1 MPPKIS
7 VLVIAH
13 YNYEAALFV
22 VVCSPRVGA
31 APLNPHGSRPKIHST
46 MAQTSIHFQAVKG
59 GSEEHNKRTKKLD
72 YVHHELSSQNDYW
85 ESDTQEA
92 RLAFVTA
99 NAKAK
104 TGRKMQAKATPIREA
119 VVVISQETTMDDLK
133 KLAKRFND
141 RFGIDVFQIAIHK
154 DEGYRKG
161 KDGLKLN
168 LHAHLVADWTDH
180 QSGKSLKLN
189 RNDMS
194 EMQTICAEVLGME
207 RGKSSEKQHL
217 SAIQYKIAAEEQR
230 AEAIE
235 SKTRGLGIIQKN
247 LSNDISDLLVEVKTK
262 SKECDRLALS
272 AKNMG
277 RILEL
282 NTEEAKK
289 KALIN
294 ERLSEEGK
302 SLREEKERLRND
314 ILGLTAQK
322 EEIGNEAE
330 SLADVVQAARSD
342 LFHLNA
348 QKIAVSGE
356 ILNLNQERDKA
367 QREAEEAK
375 AQKRAAKA
383 EAAKGLA
390 VGAANKIGNVLG
402 FGKEAKQ
409 LKELPKQLDAARAEG
424 EKAAVTKILD
434 VARLN
439 FGDKEVTPE
448 MIGKAWR
455 SKWDEAKNA
464 RAETERQVKN
474 ATAHASGLE
483 KILDAFL
490 AIPIIRAC
498 VHAIVSFVR
507 QGRRSF
513 STEDTAILKTAL
525 GGAPDNAAALRKIAY
540 YHGGAYAQPHLSS
553 FWDRAEM
560 CMQKIA
566 RGENQEQDQDISQ
579 GRRWH
584 L

>member
-1 MPPKIS
+1 
-7 VLVIAH
+7 
-13 YNYEAALFV
+13 
-22 VVCSPRVGA
+22 
-31 APLNPHGSRPKIHST
+31 

-85 ESDTQEA
+85 QSDTQEA
-92 RLAFVTA
+92 RLAFVTQ

-119 VVVISQETTMDDLK
+119 VVVIEDTTTMDDLK

-154 DEGYRKG
+154 DEGYKKS
-161 KDGLKLN
+161 KDGIKLN

-180 QSGKSLKLN
+180 ESGKSLKLN
-189 RNDMS
+189 RNDMA

-277 RILEL
+277 RILEY

-294 ERLSEEGK
+294 EKLSEEGK

-314 ILGLTAQK
+314 ILGLTTQK
-322 EEIGNEAE
+322 EEIGSEAE

-356 ILNLNQERDKA
+356 ILNLHQERDKA

-375 AQKRAAKA
+375 AQKRTAEA

-390 VGAANKIGNVLG
+390 IGAAKKLGNVLG
-402 FGKEAKQ
+402 FGSEAKQ
-409 LKELPKQLDAARAEG
+409 LKELPQKLEEARTEG

-525 GGAPDNAAALRKIAY
+525 GGDPDNAAALRKIAY

-553 FWDRAEM
+553 YWDRAEM

-566 RGENQEQDQDISQ
+566 RGENQEQDQNISQ

>member
-1 MPPKIS
+1 
-7 VLVIAH
+7 
-13 YNYEAALFV
+13 
-22 VVCSPRVGA
+22 
-31 APLNPHGSRPKIHST
+31 

-85 ESDTQEA
+85 QSDTQEA
-92 RLAFVTA
+92 RLAFITQ

-119 VVVISQETTMDDLK
+119 VVVIEDTTTMDDLK

-154 DEGYRKG
+154 DEGYKKS
-161 KDGLKLN
+161 KDGIKLN

-180 QSGKSLKLN
+180 ESGKSLKLN
-189 RNDMS
+189 RNDMA

-230 AEAIE
+230 AEAIK

-277 RILEL
+277 RILEY

-314 ILGLTAQK
+314 ILGLTTQK
-322 EEIGNEAE
+322 EEIGSEAE

-375 AQKRAAKA
+375 AQKRTAEA

-390 VGAANKIGNVLG
+390 VGAAKKLGNVLG
-402 FGKEAKQ
+402 FGSEAKQ
-409 LKELPKQLDAARAEG
+409 LKELPQKLEEARTEG

-525 GGAPDNAAALRKIAY
+525 GGDPDNAAALRKIAY

-553 FWDRAEM
+553 YWDRAEM

-566 RGENQEQDQDISQ
+566 RGENQEQDQNISQ

>member
-1 MPPKIS
+1 
-7 VLVIAH
+7 
-13 YNYEAALFV
+13 
-22 VVCSPRVGA
+22 
-31 APLNPHGSRPKIHST
+31 

-85 ESDTQEA
+85 QSDTQEA
-92 RLAFVTA
+92 RLAFVTQ

-119 VVVISQETTMDDLK
+119 VVVIEDTTTMDDLK

-154 DEGYRKG
+154 DEGYKKS
-161 KDGLKLN
+161 KDGIKLN

-180 QSGKSLKLN
+180 ESGKSLKLN
-189 RNDMS
+189 RNDMA

-277 RILEL
+277 RILEY

-314 ILGLTAQK
+314 ILGLTTQK
-322 EEIGNEAE
+322 EEIGSEAE

-375 AQKRAAKA
+375 AQKRTA
-383 EAAKGLA
+383 EAEAVKGLA
-390 VGAANKIGNVLG
+390 VGAAKKLGNVLG
-402 FGKEAKQ
+402 FGSEAKQ
-409 LKELPKQLDAARAEG
+409 LNELPQKLEEARTEG

-455 SKWDEAKNA
+455 SKWDEAKNT

-525 GGAPDNAAALRKIAY
+525 GGDPDNAAALRKIAY

-553 FWDRAEM
+553 YWDRAEM

-566 RGENQEQDQDISQ
+566 RGENQEQDQNISQ

>member
-1 MPPKIS
+1 
-7 VLVIAH
+7 
-13 YNYEAALFV
+13 
-22 VVCSPRVGA
+22 
-31 APLNPHGSRPKIHST
+31 

-85 ESDTQEA
+85 QSDTQEA
-92 RLAFVTA
+92 RLAFVTQ

-119 VVVISQETTMDDLK
+119 VVVIEDTTTMDDLK

-154 DEGYRKG
+154 DEGYKKS
-161 KDGLKLN
+161 KDGIKLN

-180 QSGKSLKLN
+180 ESGKSLKLN
-189 RNDMS
+189 RNDMA

-230 AEAIE
+230 AEAIK

-262 SKECDRLALS
+262 SKECNRLALS

-277 RILEL
+277 RILEY

-314 ILGLTAQK
+314 ILGLTMQK
-322 EEIGNEAE
+322 EEIGSEAE

-375 AQKRAAKA
+375 AQKRTAEA

-390 VGAANKIGNVLG
+390 VGAAKKLGNVLG
-402 FGKEAKQ
+402 FGSEAKQ
-409 LKELPKQLDAARAEG
+409 LKELPQKLEEARTEG

-525 GGAPDNAAALRKIAY
+525 GGDPDNAAALRKIAY

-553 FWDRAEM
+553 YWDRAEM

-566 RGENQEQDQDISQ
+566 WGENQEQDQNISQ

>member
-1 MPPKIS
+1 
-7 VLVIAH
+7 
-13 YNYEAALFV
+13 
-22 VVCSPRVGA
+22 
-31 APLNPHGSRPKIHST
+31 

-85 ESDTQEA
+85 QSDTQEA
-92 RLAFVTA
+92 RLAFVTQ

-119 VVVISQETTMDDLK
+119 VVVIEDTTTMDDLK

-154 DEGYRKG
+154 DEGYKKS
-161 KDGLKLN
+161 KDGIKLN

-180 QSGKSLKLN
+180 ESGKSLKLN
-189 RNDMS
+189 RNDMA

-230 AEAIE
+230 AEAIK

-277 RILEL
+277 RILEY

-314 ILGLTAQK
+314 ILGLTTQK
-322 EEIGNEAE
+322 EEIGSEAE

-356 ILNLNQERDKA
+356 IQNLNQERDKA

-375 AQKRAAKA
+375 AQKRTAEA

-390 VGAANKIGNVLG
+390 VGAAKKLGNVLG
-402 FGKEAKQ
+402 FGSEAKQ
-409 LKELPKQLDAARAEG
+409 LKELPQKLEEARTDG

-525 GGAPDNAAALRKIAY
+525 GGDPDNAAALRKIAY

-553 FWDRAEM
+553 YWDRAEM

-566 RGENQEQDQDISQ
+566 RGENQEQDQNISQ

>member
-1 MPPKIS
+1 
-7 VLVIAH
+7 
-13 YNYEAALFV
+13 
-22 VVCSPRVGA
+22 
-31 APLNPHGSRPKIHST
+31 

-85 ESDTQEA
+85 QSDTQEA
-92 RLAFVTA
+92 RLAFVTQ

-119 VVVISQETTMDDLK
+119 VVVIEDTTTMDDLK

-154 DEGYRKG
+154 DEGYKKS
-161 KDGLKLN
+161 KDGIKLN

-180 QSGKSLKLN
+180 ESGKSLKLN
-189 RNDMS
+189 RNDMA

-217 SAIQYKIAAEEQR
+217 SAIQYKIAAEKQR

-277 RILEL
+277 RILEY

-314 ILGLTAQK
+314 ILGLTTQK
-322 EEIGNEAE
+322 EEIGSEAE

-375 AQKRAAKA
+375 AQKRTAEA

-390 VGAANKIGNVLG
+390 VGAAKKLGNVLG
-402 FGKEAKQ
+402 FGSEAKQ
-409 LKELPKQLDAARAEG
+409 LKELPQKLEEARTEG

-455 SKWDEAKNA
+455 SKWDEAKNV

-525 GGAPDNAAALRKIAY
+525 GGDPDNAAALRKIAY

-553 FWDRAEM
+553 YWDRAEM

-566 RGENQEQDQDISQ
+566 RGENQEQDQNISQ

>member
-1 MPPKIS
+1 
-7 VLVIAH
+7 
-13 YNYEAALFV
+13 
-22 VVCSPRVGA
+22 
-31 APLNPHGSRPKIHST
+31 

-85 ESDTQEA
+85 QSDTQEA
-92 RLAFVTA
+92 RLAFVTQ

-119 VVVISQETTMDDLK
+119 VVVIEDTTTMDDLK

-154 DEGYRKG
+154 DEGYKKS
-161 KDGLKLN
+161 KDGIKLN

-180 QSGKSLKLN
+180 ESGKSLKLN
-189 RNDMS
+189 RNDMA

-230 AEAIE
+230 AEAIK

-277 RILEL
+277 RILEY

-294 ERLSEEGK
+294 EILSEEGK

-314 ILGLTAQK
+314 ILGLTTQK
-322 EEIGNEAE
+322 EEIGSEAE

-375 AQKRAAKA
+375 AQKRTAEA

-390 VGAANKIGNVLG
+390 VGAAKKLGNVLG
-402 FGKEAKQ
+402 FGSEAKQ
-409 LKELPKQLDAARAEG
+409 LKELPQKLEEARTEG

-525 GGAPDNAAALRKIAY
+525 GGDPDNAAALRKIAY

-553 FWDRAEM
+553 YWDRAEM

-566 RGENQEQDQDISQ
+566 RGENQEQDQNISQ

>member
-1 MPPKIS
+1 M
-7 VLVIAH
+7 
-13 YNYEAALFV
+13 
-22 VVCSPRVGA
+22 
-31 APLNPHGSRPKIHST
+31 T
-46 MAQTSIHFQAVKG
+46 QTSIHFQAVKG

-85 ESDTQEA
+85 QSDTQEA
-92 RLAFVTA
+92 RLAFVTQ

-119 VVVISQETTMDDLK
+119 VVVIEDTTTMDDLK

-154 DEGYRKG
+154 DEGYKKS
-161 KDGLKLN
+161 KDGIKLN

-180 QSGKSLKLN
+180 ESGKSLKLN
-189 RNDMS
+189 RNDMA

-277 RILEL
+277 RILEY

-314 ILGLTAQK
+314 ILGLTTQK
-322 EEIGNEAE
+322 EEIGSEAE

-375 AQKRAAKA
+375 AQKRTAEA

-390 VGAANKIGNVLG
+390 IGAAKKLGNVLG
-402 FGKEAKQ
+402 FGSEAKQ
-409 LKELPKQLDAARAEG
+409 LKELPQKLEEARTEG

-490 AIPIIRAC
+490 TIPIIRAC

-525 GGAPDNAAALRKIAY
+525 GGDPDNAAALRKIAY

-553 FWDRAEM
+553 YWDRAEM

-566 RGENQEQDQDISQ
+566 RGENQEQDQNISQ

>member
-1 MPPKIS
+1 
-7 VLVIAH
+7 
-13 YNYEAALFV
+13 
-22 VVCSPRVGA
+22 
-31 APLNPHGSRPKIHST
+31 

-72 YVHHELSSQNDYW
+72 YVHHERSSMNEYW

-92 RLAFVTA
+92 RLAFVTQ

-119 VVVISQETTMDDLK
+119 VVVIEDTTTMDDLK

-314 ILGLTAQK
+314 ILGLTTQK

-525 GGAPDNAAALRKIAY
+525 GGDPDNAAALRKIAY

-553 FWDRAEM
+553 YWDRAEM

>member
-1 MPPKIS
+1 
-7 VLVIAH
+7 
-13 YNYEAALFV
+13 
-22 VVCSPRVGA
+22 
-31 APLNPHGSRPKIHST
+31 

-72 YVHHELSSQNDYW
+72 YIHHELSSQNDYW
-85 ESDTQEA
+85 QSDTQEA
-92 RLAFVTA
+92 RLAFVTQ

-119 VVVISQETTMDDLK
+119 VVVIEDTTTMDDLK

-154 DEGYRKG
+154 DEGYKKS
-161 KDGLKLN
+161 KDGIKLN

-180 QSGKSLKLN
+180 ESGKSLKLN
-189 RNDMS
+189 RNDMA

-277 RILEL
+277 RILEY

-314 ILGLTAQK
+314 ILGLTTQK
-322 EEIGNEAE
+322 EEIGSEAE

-375 AQKRAAKA
+375 AQKRTAEA

-390 VGAANKIGNVLG
+390 VGAAKKLGNVLG
-402 FGKEAKQ
+402 FGSEAKQ
-409 LKELPKQLDAARAEG
+409 LKELPQKLEEARTEG

-525 GGAPDNAAALRKIAY
+525 GGDPDNAAALRKIAY

-553 FWDRAEM
+553 YWDRAEM

-566 RGENQEQDQDISQ
+566 RGENQEQDQNISQ

>member
-1 MPPKIS
+1 
-7 VLVIAH
+7 
-13 YNYEAALFV
+13 
-22 VVCSPRVGA
+22 
-31 APLNPHGSRPKIHST
+31 

-85 ESDTQEA
+85 QSDTQEA
-92 RLAFVTA
+92 RLAFVTQ

-119 VVVISQETTMDDLK
+119 VVVIEDTTTMDDLK

-154 DEGYRKG
+154 DEGYKKS
-161 KDGLKLN
+161 KDGIKLN

-180 QSGKSLKLN
+180 ESGKSLKLN
-189 RNDMS
+189 RNDMA

-277 RILEL
+277 RILEY

-314 ILGLTAQK
+314 ILGLTTQK
-322 EEIGNEAE
+322 EEIGSEAE

-375 AQKRAAKA
+375 AQKRTAEA

-390 VGAANKIGNVLG
+390 IGAAKKLGNVLG
-402 FGKEAKQ
+402 FGSEAKQ
-409 LKELPKQLDAARAEG
+409 LKELPQKLEEARTEG

-525 GGAPDNAAALRKIAY
+525 GGDPDNAAALRKIAY
-540 YHGGAYAQPHLSS
+540 YHGGAYAQPHLSGY
-553 FWDRAEM
+553 WDRAEM

-566 RGENQEQDQDISQ
+566 RGENQEQDQNISQ

>member
-1 MPPKIS
+1 M
-7 VLVIAH
+7 LVIAH

-31 APLNPHGSRPKIHST
+31 APLNPHGGRPKIHST

-314 ILGLTAQK
+314 ILGLTTQK

-330 SLADVVQAARSD
+330 SLADVVQATRSD

-375 AQKRAAKA
+375 AQKRAAEA

-390 VGAANKIGNVLG
+390 IGAANKIGNVLG

-439 FGDKEVTPE
+439 FGDKDVTPE

-525 GGAPDNAAALRKIAY
+525 GGDPDNAAALRKIAY

>member
-1 MPPKIS
+1 
-7 VLVIAH
+7 
-13 YNYEAALFV
+13 
-22 VVCSPRVGA
+22 
-31 APLNPHGSRPKIHST
+31 

-85 ESDTQEA
+85 QSDTQEA
-92 RLAFVTA
+92 RLAFVTQ

-119 VVVISQETTMDDLK
+119 VVVIEDTTTMDDLK

-154 DEGYRKG
+154 DEGYKKS
-161 KDGLKLN
+161 KDGIKLN

-180 QSGKSLKLN
+180 ESGKSLKLN
-189 RNDMS
+189 RNDMA

-230 AEAIE
+230 AEAIK

-277 RILEL
+277 RILEY

-302 SLREEKERLRND
+302 SLREEKERLRNY
-314 ILGLTAQK
+314 ILGLTTQK
-322 EEIGNEAE
+322 EEIGSEAE

-375 AQKRAAKA
+375 AQKRTAEA

-390 VGAANKIGNVLG
+390 VGAAKKLGNVLG
-402 FGKEAKQ
+402 FGSEAKQ
-409 LKELPKQLDAARAEG
+409 LKELPQKLEEARTEG

-525 GGAPDNAAALRKIAY
+525 GGDPDNAAALRKIAY

-553 FWDRAEM
+553 YWDRAEM

-566 RGENQEQDQDISQ
+566 RGENQEQDQNISQ

>member
-1 MPPKIS
+1 
-7 VLVIAH
+7 
-13 YNYEAALFV
+13 
-22 VVCSPRVGA
+22 
-31 APLNPHGSRPKIHST
+31 

-85 ESDTQEA
+85 QSDTQEA
-92 RLAFVTA
+92 RLAFVTQ

-133 KLAKRFND
+133 NLSKRLND

-154 DEGYRKG
+154 DEGYKKS
-161 KDGLKLN
+161 KDGIKLN

-189 RNDMS
+189 RNDMA

-230 AEAIE
+230 AEDIE

-314 ILGLTAQK
+314 ILGLTTQK

-356 ILNLNQERDKA
+356 IQNLNQERDKA

-375 AQKRAAKA
+375 AQKRNAEA

-439 FGDKEVTPE
+439 FGDKAVTPE

-513 STEDTAILKTAL
+513 STEDTAILRTAL
-525 GGAPDNAAALRKIAY
+525 GGDPDNAAALRKIAY

-553 FWDRAEM
+553 YWDRAEM

>member
-1 MPPKIS
+1 
-7 VLVIAH
+7 
-13 YNYEAALFV
+13 
-22 VVCSPRVGA
+22 
-31 APLNPHGSRPKIHST
+31 

-85 ESDTQEA
+85 QSDTQEA
-92 RLAFVTA
+92 RLAFVTQ

-119 VVVISQETTMDDLK
+119 VVVIEDTTTMDDLK

-154 DEGYRKG
+154 DEGYKKS
-161 KDGLKLN
+161 KDGIKLN

-180 QSGKSLKLN
+180 ESGKSLKLN
-189 RNDMS
+189 RNDMA

-235 SKTRGLGIIQKN
+235 SKPRGLGIIQKN

-277 RILEL
+277 RILEY

-314 ILGLTAQK
+314 ILGLTTQK
-322 EEIGNEAE
+322 EEIGSEAE

-375 AQKRAAKA
+375 AQKRTAEA

-390 VGAANKIGNVLG
+390 VGAARKLGNVLG
-402 FGKEAKQ
+402 FGSEAKQ
-409 LKELPKQLDAARAEG
+409 LKELPQKLEEARTEG

-525 GGAPDNAAALRKIAY
+525 GGDPDNAAALRKIAY

-553 FWDRAEM
+553 YWDRAEM

-566 RGENQEQDQDISQ
+566 RGENQEQDQNISQ

>member
-1 MPPKIS
+1 
-7 VLVIAH
+7 
-13 YNYEAALFV
+13 
-22 VVCSPRVGA
+22 
-31 APLNPHGSRPKIHST
+31 
-46 MAQTSIHFQAVKG
+46 
-59 GSEEHNKRTKKLD
+59 
-72 YVHHELSSQNDYW
+72 
-85 ESDTQEA
+85 
-92 RLAFVTA
+92 
-99 NAKAK
+99 
-104 TGRKMQAKATPIREA
+104 
-119 VVVISQETTMDDLK
+119 
-133 KLAKRFND
+133 
-141 RFGIDVFQIAIHK
+141 
-154 DEGYRKG
+154 
-161 KDGLKLN
+161 
-168 LHAHLVADWTDH
+168 
-180 QSGKSLKLN
+180 
-189 RNDMS
+189 
-194 EMQTICAEVLGME
+194 ME

-277 RILEL
+277 RILEY

-314 ILGLTAQK
+314 ILGLTTQK
-322 EEIGNEAE
+322 EEIGSEAE

-367 QREAEEAK
+367 AAEAEQAK
-375 AQKRAAKA
+375 AQKRAAEA

-390 VGAANKIGNVLG
+390 VGAAKKLGNVLG
-402 FGKEAKQ
+402 FGKEAKA
-409 LKELPKQLDAARAEG
+409 LKELPAQLDAAKAEG

-439 FGDKEVTPE
+439 FGDKEVSPE

-464 RAETERQVKN
+464 REDTERQVKN

-513 STEDTAILKTAL
+513 STEDTAILRTAL
-525 GGAPDNAAALRKIAY
+525 GGDPDNAAALRKIAY
-540 YHGGAYAQPHLSS
+540 YNGGAYAQPHLSS
-553 FWDRAEM
+553 DWDRAER
-560 CMQKIA
+560 CMEQIA
-566 RGENQEQDQDISQ
+566 RGENQEQDLGRSQ
-579 GRRWH
+579 GRKWH

>member
-1 MPPKIS
+1 
-7 VLVIAH
+7 
-13 YNYEAALFV
+13 
-22 VVCSPRVGA
+22 
-31 APLNPHGSRPKIHST
+31 

-85 ESDTQEA
+85 QSDTQEA
-92 RLAFVTA
+92 RLAFVTQ

-119 VVVISQETTMDDLK
+119 VVVIEDTTTMDDLK

-141 RFGIDVFQIAIHK
+141 RFRIDVFQIAIHK
-154 DEGYRKG
+154 DEGYKKS
-161 KDGLKLN
+161 KDGIKLN

-180 QSGKSLKLN
+180 ESGKSLKLN
-189 RNDMS
+189 RNDMA

-277 RILEL
+277 RILEY

-314 ILGLTAQK
+314 ILGLTTQK
-322 EEIGNEAE
+322 EEIGSEAE

-375 AQKRAAKA
+375 AQKRTAEA

-390 VGAANKIGNVLG
+390 VGAAKKLGNVLG
-402 FGKEAKQ
+402 FGSEAKQ
-409 LKELPKQLDAARAEG
+409 LKELPQKLEEARTEG

-525 GGAPDNAAALRKIAY
+525 GGDPDNAAALRKIAY

-553 FWDRAEM
+553 YWDRAEM

-566 RGENQEQDQDISQ
+566 RGENQEQDQNISQ

>member
-1 MPPKIS
+1 
-7 VLVIAH
+7 
-13 YNYEAALFV
+13 
-22 VVCSPRVGA
+22 
-31 APLNPHGSRPKIHST
+31 

-72 YVHHELSSQNDYW
+72 YVHKERSSMNEYW
-85 ESDTQEA
+85 ERDTQEA
-92 RLAFVTA
+92 RLAFVTQ

-119 VVVISQETTMDDLK
+119 VVVIEDTTTMDDLK

-141 RFGIDVFQIAIHK
+141 RFGIDVFQIAIHR

-168 LHAHLVADWTDH
+168 LHAHMVADWTDH
-180 QSGKSLKLN
+180 ATGKSLKLN
-189 RNDMS
+189 RNDMA

-230 AEAIE
+230 AEDIE

-314 ILGLTAQK
+314 ILGLTTQK

-330 SLADVVQAARSD
+330 SLADIVQAARSD

-375 AQKRAAKA
+375 AQKRAAEA

-513 STEDTAILKTAL
+513 STEDTAILRTAL
-525 GGAPDNAAALRKIAY
+525 GGDPDNAAALRKIAY

-553 FWDRAEM
+553 YWDRAEM

>member
-1 MPPKIS
+1 
-7 VLVIAH
+7 
-13 YNYEAALFV
+13 
-22 VVCSPRVGA
+22 
-31 APLNPHGSRPKIHST
+31 

-85 ESDTQEA
+85 QSDSQEA
-92 RLAFVTA
+92 RLAFVNQ

-119 VVVISQETTMDDLK
+119 VVVIEDTTTMDDLK

-154 DEGYRKG
+154 DEGYKKS
-161 KDGLKLN
+161 KDGIKLN

-180 QSGKSLKLN
+180 ESGKSLKLN
-189 RNDMS
+189 RNDMA

-230 AEAIE
+230 AEAIK

-277 RILEL
+277 RILEY

-314 ILGLTAQK
+314 ILGLTTQK
-322 EEIGNEAE
+322 EEIGSEAE

-375 AQKRAAKA
+375 AQKRTAEA

-390 VGAANKIGNVLG
+390 VGAAKKLGNVLG
-402 FGKEAKQ
+402 FGSEAKQ
-409 LKELPKQLDAARAEG
+409 LKELPQKLEEARTEG

-525 GGAPDNAAALRKIAY
+525 GGDPDNAAALRKIAY

-553 FWDRAEM
+553 YWDRAEM

-566 RGENQEQDQDISQ
+566 RGENQEQDQNISQ

>member
-1 MPPKIS
+1 M
-7 VLVIAH
+7 LVIAH

-85 ESDTQEA
+85 QSDTQEA
-92 RLAFVTA
+92 RLAFVTQ

-119 VVVISQETTMDDLK
+119 VVVIEDTTTMDDLK

-154 DEGYRKG
+154 DEGYKKS
-161 KDGLKLN
+161 KDGIKLN

-180 QSGKSLKLN
+180 ESGKSLKLN
-189 RNDMS
+189 RNDMA

-277 RILEL
+277 RILEY

-314 ILGLTAQK
+314 ILGLTTQK
-322 EEIGNEAE
+322 EEIGSEAE

-375 AQKRAAKA
+375 AQKRTAEA

-390 VGAANKIGNVLG
+390 IGAAKKLGNVLG
-402 FGKEAKQ
+402 FGSEAKQ
-409 LKELPKQLDAARAEG
+409 LKELPQKLEEARTEG

-525 GGAPDNAAALRKIAY
+525 GGDPDNAAALRKIAY

-553 FWDRAEM
+553 YWDRAEM

>member
-1 MPPKIS
+1 M
-7 VLVIAH
+7 LVIAH

-314 ILGLTAQK
+314 ILGLTTQK

-490 AIPIIRAC
+490 AIPIIRSC

-525 GGAPDNAAALRKIAY
+525 GGDPDNAAALRKIAY

-553 FWDRAEM
+553 YWDRAEM

>member
-1 MPPKIS
+1 
-7 VLVIAH
+7 
-13 YNYEAALFV
+13 
-22 VVCSPRVGA
+22 
-31 APLNPHGSRPKIHST
+31 

-85 ESDTQEA
+85 QSDTQEA
-92 RLAFVTA
+92 RLAFVTQ

-119 VVVISQETTMDDLK
+119 VVVIEDTTTMDDLK

-154 DEGYRKG
+154 DEGYKKS
-161 KDGLKLN
+161 KDGIKLN

-180 QSGKSLKLN
+180 ESGKSLKLN
-189 RNDMS
+189 RNDMA

-230 AEAIE
+230 AEAIK

-277 RILEL
+277 RILEY

-314 ILGLTAQK
+314 ILGLTTQK
-322 EEIGNEAE
+322 EEIGSEAE

-375 AQKRAAKA
+375 AQKRTAEA

-390 VGAANKIGNVLG
+390 VGAAKKLGNVLG
-402 FGKEAKQ
+402 FGSEAKQ
-409 LKELPKQLDAARAEG
+409 LKELPQKLEEARTEG

-513 STEDTAILKTAL
+513 STEDTAILKMAL
-525 GGAPDNAAALRKIAY
+525 GGDPDNAAALRKIAY

-553 FWDRAEM
+553 YWDRAEM

-566 RGENQEQDQDISQ
+566 RGENQEQDQNISQ

>member
-1 MPPKIS
+1 M
-7 VLVIAH
+7 
-13 YNYEAALFV
+13 
-22 VVCSPRVGA
+22 GA

-72 YVHHELSSQNDYW
+72 YVHKERSSMNEYW
-85 ESDTQEA
+85 ERDTQEA
-92 RLAFVTA
+92 RLAFVTQ

-119 VVVISQETTMDDLK
+119 VVVIEDTTTMDDLK

-141 RFGIDVFQIAIHK
+141 RFGIDVFQIAIHR

-168 LHAHLVADWTDH
+168 LHAHMVADWTDH
-180 QSGKSLKLN
+180 ATGKSLKLN
-189 RNDMS
+189 RNDMA

-230 AEAIE
+230 AEDIE

-294 ERLSEEGK
+294 ERQSEEGK

-314 ILGLTAQK
+314 ILGLTTQK

-375 AQKRAAKA
+375 AQKRAAEA

-513 STEDTAILKTAL
+513 STEDTAILRTAL
-525 GGAPDNAAALRKIAY
+525 GGDPDNAAALRKIAY

-553 FWDRAEM
+553 YWDRAEM

>member
-1 MPPKIS
+1 
-7 VLVIAH
+7 
-13 YNYEAALFV
+13 
-22 VVCSPRVGA
+22 
-31 APLNPHGSRPKIHST
+31 

-85 ESDTQEA
+85 QSDSQEA
-92 RLAFVTA
+92 RLAFVTQ

-119 VVVISQETTMDDLK
+119 VVVIEDTTTMDDLK

-154 DEGYRKG
+154 DEGYKKS
-161 KDGLKLN
+161 KDGIKLN

-180 QSGKSLKLN
+180 ESGKSLKLN
-189 RNDMS
+189 RNDMA

-230 AEAIE
+230 AEAIK

-277 RILEL
+277 RILEY

-314 ILGLTAQK
+314 ILGLTTQK
-322 EEIGNEAE
+322 EEIGSEAE

-375 AQKRAAKA
+375 AQKRTAEA

-390 VGAANKIGNVLG
+390 VGAAKKLGNVLG
-402 FGKEAKQ
+402 FGSEAKQ
-409 LKELPKQLDAARAEG
+409 LKELPQKLEEARTEG

-474 ATAHASGLE
+474 STAHASGLE

-525 GGAPDNAAALRKIAY
+525 GGDPDNAAALRKIAY

-553 FWDRAEM
+553 YWDRAEM

-566 RGENQEQDQDISQ
+566 RGENQEQDQNISQ

>member
-1 MPPKIS
+1 
-7 VLVIAH
+7 
-13 YNYEAALFV
+13 
-22 VVCSPRVGA
+22 
-31 APLNPHGSRPKIHST
+31 

-85 ESDTQEA
+85 QSDTQEA
-92 RLAFVTA
+92 RLAFVTQ

-119 VVVISQETTMDDLK
+119 VVVIEDTTTMDDLK

-154 DEGYRKG
+154 DEGYKKS
-161 KDGLKLN
+161 KDGIKLN

-180 QSGKSLKLN
+180 ESGKSLKLN
-189 RNDMS
+189 RNDMA

-230 AEAIE
+230 AEAIK

-277 RILEL
+277 RILEY

-314 ILGLTAQK
+314 ILGLTTQK
-322 EEIGNEAE
+322 EEIGSEAE

-375 AQKRAAKA
+375 AQKRTAEA

-390 VGAANKIGNVLG
+390 VGAAKKLGNVLG
-402 FGKEAKQ
+402 FGSEAKQ
-409 LKELPKQLDAARAEG
+409 LKELPQKLEEARTEG

-498 VHAIVSFVR
+498 IHAIVSFVR

-525 GGAPDNAAALRKIAY
+525 GGDPDNAAALRKIAY

-553 FWDRAEM
+553 YWDRAEM

-566 RGENQEQDQDISQ
+566 RGENQEQDQNISQ

>member
-1 MPPKIS
+1 M
-7 VLVIAH
+7 LVIAH

-161 KDGLKLN
+161 KDGLKIN

-314 ILGLTAQK
+314 ILGLTTQK

-367 QREAEEAK
+367 QREAEKAK
-375 AQKRAAKA
+375 AQKRAAEA

-474 ATAHASGLE
+474 ATAHTSGLE

-525 GGAPDNAAALRKIAY
+525 GGDPDNAAALRKIAY

-553 FWDRAEM
+553 YWDRAEM

-566 RGENQEQDQDISQ
+566 RGENQEQDQDICQ

>member
-1 MPPKIS
+1 
-7 VLVIAH
+7 
-13 YNYEAALFV
+13 
-22 VVCSPRVGA
+22 
-31 APLNPHGSRPKIHST
+31 

-85 ESDTQEA
+85 QSDTQEA
-92 RLAFVTA
+92 RLAFVTQ

-119 VVVISQETTMDDLK
+119 VVVIEDTTTMDDLK

-180 QSGKSLKLN
+180 ESGKSLKLN
-189 RNDMS
+189 RNDMA

-277 RILEL
+277 RILEY

-314 ILGLTAQK
+314 ILGLTTQK
-322 EEIGNEAE
+322 EEIGSEAE

-375 AQKRAAKA
+375 AQKRTAEA

-390 VGAANKIGNVLG
+390 IGAAKKLGNVLG
-402 FGKEAKQ
+402 FGSEAKQ
-409 LKELPKQLDAARAEG
+409 LKELPQKLEEARTDG

-525 GGAPDNAAALRKIAY
+525 GGDPDNAAALRKIAY

-553 FWDRAEM
+553 YWDRAEM

-566 RGENQEQDQDISQ
+566 RGENQEQDQNISQ

>member
-1 MPPKIS
+1 
-7 VLVIAH
+7 
-13 YNYEAALFV
+13 
-22 VVCSPRVGA
+22 
-31 APLNPHGSRPKIHST
+31 

-72 YVHHELSSQNDYW
+72 YVHHELSSQNNYW
-85 ESDTQEA
+85 QSDTQEA
-92 RLAFVTA
+92 RLAFVTQ

-133 KLAKRFND
+133 NLSKRLND

-154 DEGYRKG
+154 DEGYKKS
-161 KDGLKLN
+161 KDGIKLN

-189 RNDMS
+189 RNDMA

-230 AEAIE
+230 AEDIE

-314 ILGLTAQK
+314 ILGLTTQK

-356 ILNLNQERDKA
+356 IQNLNQERDKA

-375 AQKRAAKA
+375 AQKRTAEA

-439 FGDKEVTPE
+439 FGDKAVTPE

-490 AIPIIRAC
+490 TIPIIRAC

-513 STEDTAILKTAL
+513 STEDTAILRTAL
-525 GGAPDNAAALRKIAY
+525 GGDPDNAAALRKIAY

-553 FWDRAEM
+553 YWDRAEM

>member
-1 MPPKIS
+1 
-7 VLVIAH
+7 
-13 YNYEAALFV
+13 
-22 VVCSPRVGA
+22 
-31 APLNPHGSRPKIHST
+31 

-85 ESDTQEA
+85 QSDTQEA
-92 RLAFVTA
+92 RLAFVTQ

-119 VVVISQETTMDDLK
+119 VVVIEDTTTMDDLK

-154 DEGYRKG
+154 DEGYKKS
-161 KDGLKLN
+161 KDGIKLN

-180 QSGKSLKLN
+180 ESGKSLKLN
-189 RNDMS
+189 RNDMA

-230 AEAIE
+230 AEAIK

-277 RILEL
+277 RILEY

-314 ILGLTAQK
+314 ILGLTTQK
-322 EEIGNEAE
+322 EEIGSEAE
-330 SLADVVQAARSD
+330 SLADFVQAARSD

-375 AQKRAAKA
+375 AQKRTAEA

-390 VGAANKIGNVLG
+390 VGAAKKLGNVLG
-402 FGKEAKQ
+402 FGSEAKQ
-409 LKELPKQLDAARAEG
+409 LKELPQKLEEARTEG

-525 GGAPDNAAALRKIAY
+525 GGDPDNAAALRKIAY

-553 FWDRAEM
+553 YWDRAEM

-566 RGENQEQDQDISQ
+566 RGENQEQDQNISQ

>member
-1 MPPKIS
+1 
-7 VLVIAH
+7 
-13 YNYEAALFV
+13 
-22 VVCSPRVGA
+22 
-31 APLNPHGSRPKIHST
+31 

-85 ESDTQEA
+85 QSDTQEA
-92 RLAFVTA
+92 RLAFVTQ

-119 VVVISQETTMDDLK
+119 VVVIEDTTTMDDLK

-154 DEGYRKG
+154 DEGYKKS
-161 KDGLKLN
+161 KDGIKLN

-180 QSGKSLKLN
+180 ESGKSLKLN
-189 RNDMS
+189 RNDMA

-277 RILEL
+277 RILEY

-314 ILGLTAQK
+314 ILGLTTQK
-322 EEIGNEAE
+322 EEIGSEAE

-375 AQKRAAKA
+375 AQKRTAEA

-390 VGAANKIGNVLG
+390 IGAAKKLGNVLG
-402 FGKEAKQ
+402 FGSEAKQ
-409 LKELPKQLDAARAEG
+409 LKELPQKLEEARTEG

-464 RAETERQVKN
+464 REETERQVKN

-525 GGAPDNAAALRKIAY
+525 GGDPDNAAALRKIAY

-553 FWDRAEM
+553 YWDRAEM

-566 RGENQEQDQDISQ
+566 RGENQEQDQNISQ

>member
-1 MPPKIS
+1 
-7 VLVIAH
+7 
-13 YNYEAALFV
+13 
-22 VVCSPRVGA
+22 
-31 APLNPHGSRPKIHST
+31 

-85 ESDTQEA
+85 ESGTQEA

-314 ILGLTAQK
+314 ILGLTTQK

-330 SLADVVQAARSD
+330 SLADVVQATRSD

-409 LKELPKQLDAARAEG
+409 LKELPKQLDTARAEG

-525 GGAPDNAAALRKIAY
+525 DGDPDNAAALRKIAY

-553 FWDRAEM
+553 YWDRAEM

>member
-1 MPPKIS
+1 
-7 VLVIAH
+7 
-13 YNYEAALFV
+13 
-22 VVCSPRVGA
+22 
-31 APLNPHGSRPKIHST
+31 

-85 ESDTQEA
+85 QSDTQEA
-92 RLAFVTA
+92 RLAFVTQ

-119 VVVISQETTMDDLK
+119 VVVIEDTTTMDDLK

-154 DEGYRKG
+154 DEGYKKS
-161 KDGLKLN
+161 KDGIKLN

-180 QSGKSLKLN
+180 ESGKSLKLN
-189 RNDMS
+189 RNDMA

-277 RILEL
+277 RILEY

-314 ILGLTAQK
+314 ILGLTTQK
-322 EEIGNEAE
+322 EEIGSEAE

-375 AQKRAAKA
+375 AQKRTAEA

-390 VGAANKIGNVLG
+390 IGAAKKLGNVLG
-402 FGKEAKQ
+402 FGSEAKQ
-409 LKELPKQLDAARAEG
+409 LKELPQKLEEARTEG

-525 GGAPDNAAALRKIAY
+525 GGDPDNAAALRKIAY
-540 YHGGAYAQPHLSS
+540 YNGGAYAQPHLSS
-553 FWDRAEM
+553 YWDRAEM

-566 RGENQEQDQDISQ
+566 RGENQEQDQNISQ

>member
-1 MPPKIS
+1 M
-7 VLVIAH
+7 
-13 YNYEAALFV
+13 
-22 VVCSPRVGA
+22 CSPRVGA

-262 SKECDRLALS
+262 SKECDRLGLS

-314 ILGLTAQK
+314 ILGLTTQK

-390 VGAANKIGNVLG
+390 VGVANKIGNVLG

>member
-1 MPPKIS
+1 
-7 VLVIAH
+7 
-13 YNYEAALFV
+13 
-22 VVCSPRVGA
+22 
-31 APLNPHGSRPKIHST
+31 

-85 ESDTQEA
+85 QSDTQEA
-92 RLAFVTA
+92 RLAFVTQ

-119 VVVISQETTMDDLK
+119 VVVIEDTTTMDDLK

-154 DEGYRKG
+154 DEGYKKS
-161 KDGLKLN
+161 KDGIKLN

-180 QSGKSLKLN
+180 ESGKSLKLN
-189 RNDMS
+189 RNDMA

-230 AEAIE
+230 AEAIK

-277 RILEL
+277 RILEY

-314 ILGLTAQK
+314 ILGLTTQK
-322 EEIGNEAE
+322 EEIGSEAE

-375 AQKRAAKA
+375 AQKRTAEA

-390 VGAANKIGNVLG
+390 VGAAKKLGNVLG
-402 FGKEAKQ
+402 FGSEAKQ
-409 LKELPKQLDAARAEG
+409 LKELPQKLEEARTEG

-525 GGAPDNAAALRKIAY
+525 GGDPDNASALRKIAY

-553 FWDRAEM
+553 YWDRAEM

-566 RGENQEQDQDISQ
+566 RGENQEQDQNISQ

>member
-1 MPPKIS
+1 M
-7 VLVIAH
+7 LVIVH

-314 ILGLTAQK
+314 ILGLTTQK

-330 SLADVVQAARSD
+330 SLADIVQAARSD

-525 GGAPDNAAALRKIAY
+525 GGDPDNAAALRKIAY

-553 FWDRAEM
+553 YWDRAEM

>member
-1 MPPKIS
+1 
-7 VLVIAH
+7 
-13 YNYEAALFV
+13 
-22 VVCSPRVGA
+22 
-31 APLNPHGSRPKIHST
+31 

-85 ESDTQEA
+85 QSDTQEA
-92 RLAFVTA
+92 RLAFVTQ

-119 VVVISQETTMDDLK
+119 VVVIEDTTTMDDLK

-154 DEGYRKG
+154 DEGYKKS
-161 KDGLKLN
+161 KDGIKLN

-180 QSGKSLKLN
+180 ESGKSLKLN
-189 RNDMS
+189 RNDMA

-230 AEAIE
+230 AEAIK

-277 RILEL
+277 RILEY

-314 ILGLTAQK
+314 ILGLTTQK
-322 EEIGNEAE
+322 EEICSEAE

-375 AQKRAAKA
+375 AQKRTAEA

-390 VGAANKIGNVLG
+390 VGAAKKLGNVLG
-402 FGKEAKQ
+402 FGSEAKQ
-409 LKELPKQLDAARAEG
+409 LKELPQKLEEARTEG

-525 GGAPDNAAALRKIAY
+525 GGDPDNAAALRKIAY

-553 FWDRAEM
+553 YWDRAEM

-566 RGENQEQDQDISQ
+566 RGENQEQDQNISQ

>member
-1 MPPKIS
+1 
-7 VLVIAH
+7 
-13 YNYEAALFV
+13 
-22 VVCSPRVGA
+22 
-31 APLNPHGSRPKIHST
+31 

-85 ESDTQEA
+85 QSDTQEA
-92 RLAFVTA
+92 RLAFVTQ

-119 VVVISQETTMDDLK
+119 VVVIEDTTTMDDLK

-154 DEGYRKG
+154 DEGYKKS
-161 KDGLKLN
+161 KDGIKLN

-180 QSGKSLKLN
+180 ESGKSLKLN
-189 RNDMS
+189 RNDMA

-230 AEAIE
+230 AEAIK

-277 RILEL
+277 RILEY

-314 ILGLTAQK
+314 ILGLTTQK
-322 EEIGNEAE
+322 EEIGSEAE

-375 AQKRAAKA
+375 AQKRTAEA

-390 VGAANKIGNVLG
+390 VGAAKKLGNVLG
-402 FGKEAKQ
+402 FGSEAKQ
-409 LKELPKQLDAARAEG
+409 LKELPQKLEEARTEG

-498 VHAIVSFVR
+498 VHAIVSFVK

-525 GGAPDNAAALRKIAY
+525 GGDPDNAAALRKIAY

-553 FWDRAEM
+553 YWDRAEM

-566 RGENQEQDQDISQ
+566 RGENQEQDQNISQ